1 MVTSGGGG
9 EEMPR
14 EGYYPDPSIPGYVR
28 YWNGAAWVPGTSRPA
43 PAPGEVLAPP
53 PAAAKSGA
61 APVTP
66 QVPPRTPA
74 IDESG
79 PMFLDEDPAAPVAE
93 TPSKPAWAADP
104 GQQSGVGDAARRVK
118 WGADGAGAPEAA
130 TPVAPEGPASGGAA
144 PASGGAP
151 GAPGTAASGAPVG
164 PGGQPAAGG
173 YGFPPPGSGGSAA
186 PAAGVGP
193 QAGGASAGMPAAGG
207 GPVSAGAAPVPGGAP
222 GGFGGQPAVGGAVS
236 GGGTA
241 QAGGA
246 PGGTPAAGGYG
257 YPQAA
262 AGGGAAAPVSHGG
275 QPAAGGH
282 GSAVGPQAGSGQAAA
297 GAAYAYPPQA
307 PVPGGYGYPQAGSDP
322 VPWQRQVQELA
333 GDGGGAPS
341 PAVPWRPPV
350 SNPFLQAQEQA
361 RPAATGRRLA
371 ARVID
376 SLLVGAMV
384 AAGTFPLLTASVR
397 HIQDKIDAARQSGEN
412 VQVWL
417 IDGTTGLYLGIV
429 LGALLLAGL
438 LYEVLPTAKWGRT
451 LGKKL
456 FNLRVLDIE
465 SQLTPGFGQALR
477 RMLVRQ
483 LLDFV
488 VVGVVNL
495 VWCLFDRPWRQC
507 WHDKAARTFVAG
519 GS

>member
-43 PAPGEVLAPP
+43 PTPGEVLAPP
-53 PAAAKSGA
+53 PAAAKSTAG
-61 APVTP
+61 PVTP
-66 QVPPRTPA
+66 QVLPRTPA
-74 IDESG
+74 VDESG

-93 TPSKPAWAADP
+93 TPPGPAWVADP
-104 GQQSGVGDAARRVK
+104 ARQSGVGDAARRVK
-118 WGADGAGAPEAA
+118 WGADGPATPEAA
-130 TPVAPEGPASGGAA
+130 TPVAPEGPASGGA
-144 PASGGAP
+144 
-151 GAPGTAASGAPVG
+151 PGTAGSAASEGAPAG

-173 YGFPPPGSGGSAA
+173 YGFPPQGSGDSAA
-186 PAAGVGP
+186 PGGGAGP
-193 QAGGASAGMPAAGG
+193 QAAGGSAGMPAAGV
-207 GPVSAGAAPVPGGAP
+207 GPASAGAAPASGGAP
-222 GGFGGQPAVGGAVS
+222 GGFGQPPAMGGAVA
-236 GGGTA
+236 GGGAA

-246 PGGTPAAGGYG
+246 SGGPPAAGGYG

-262 AGGGAAAPVSHGG
+262 AGGGAPAPVSHGG
-275 QPAAGGH
+275 PPAAGGP
-282 GSAVGPQAGSGQAAA
+282 GVGPQAAGGQPGA

-307 PVPGGYGYPQAGSDP
+307 PVGGGYGYPQAGSDP

-333 GDGGGAPS
+333 GDSGAAPS
-341 PAVPWRPPV
+341 QAVPWRPPV

-376 SLLVGAMV
+376 SLLVGAVV
-384 AAGTFPLLTASVR
+384 AGGAFPLVMASVR

-417 IDGTTGLYLGIV
+417 IDGTTGLYLGII

-438 LYEVLPTAKWGRT
+438 LYEVLPTVKWGRT

-456 FNLRVLDIE
+456 FKLRVLDIE

-477 RMLVRQ
+477 RLLVRL
-483 LLDFV
+483 LLDLV
-488 VVGVVNL
+488 VVGLVNL
-495 VWCLFDRPWRQC
+495 AWCLFDRPWRQC

-519 GS
+519 GG